1 MSSPRRIGLL
11 GGSFDPIHLAHLAL
25 GRAARETLALDEV
38 RFIPAGAPW
47 QRSGL
52 VASPAQRLAMAR
64 LAVEGEPGFAV
75 DAREVERSG
84 LTYTVDT
91 LESLHRELPQA
102 RLWLILGGDQ
112 LANFGTWRDGPRILQ
127 LCTLAVAE
135 RPGAPIYPPEALAG
149 IAIERIPM
157 PPMDVSGTAIRA
169 RLARGEDVTGL
180 LPQKVL
186 DYIRRAGLYTK
197 GWDSSPR

>member
-1 MSSPRRIGLL
+1 MTRPRRIGIL
-11 GGSFDPIHLAHLAL
+11 GGSFDPIHVAHLAL
-25 GRAARETLALDEV
+25 GRAARGVLALDEV
-38 RFIPAGAPW
+38 RFVPAGAPW

-64 LAVEGEPGFAV
+64 LAVEGEPDFVV
-75 DAREVERSG
+75 DAREIERPG
-84 LTYTVDT
+84 PTYTVDT
-91 LESLHRELPQA
+91 LESLHRELPGA
-102 RLWLILGGDQ
+102 GFWLILGGDQ
-112 LANFGTWRDGPRILQ
+112 LANFGTWRAAARILQ

-149 IAIERIPM
+149 VAIERIPM
-157 PPMDVSGTAIRA
+157 PVMDVSGTAIRA
-169 RLARGEDVTGL
+169 RLARGEDVAGL

-197 GWDSSPR
+197 GRDSSPH